1 MYTAKKK
8 LVIRNEIMKTSH
20 SVKTEVSAQHIIP
33 DDLFGKIW
41 NESWVFIKTVVDV
54 AREPMLILD
63 EHFCVMAAN
72 DPFYRTFQVEKKDTE
87 GKVVYTLGDGQ
98 WDIPALRELLEEIL
112 PHNTFFNGFEVAH
125 IFPIIGR
132 KVMLLNARQMYF
144 KEDTIIKHFP
154 PIILLAIED
163 VTEIMD
169 VAESLAG
176 RVKEFDSAYGERT
189 GKLEVQVARLEREMR
204 KYKRG

>member
-1 MYTAKKK
+1 MI
-8 LVIRNEIMKTSH
+8 VRNNTNTGDIVLQK
-20 SVKTEVSAQHIIP
+20 VP
-33 DDLFGKIW
+33 DDFFGSVW
-41 NESWVFIKTVVDV
+41 NESWVYIKTVVDV
-54 AREPMLILD
+54 AREPMLILN

-72 DPFYRTFQVEKKDTE
+72 DSFYRMFQVEKRDTE

-125 IFPIIGR
+125 VFPVIGR
-132 KVMLLNARQMYF
+132 KVMLLNARQMYY
-144 KEDTIIKHFP
+144 KEDSTTKQFP

-163 VTEIMD
+163 VTEIMG
-169 VAESLAG
+169 VAETLAG
-176 RVKEFDSAYGERT
+176 RVKEFDSTYGERT

-204 KYKRG
+204 RYKRGG